1 MCSDQT
7 FRQWAEEVST
17 VDITSVCDDLGIEVR
32 KSSILCPD
40 PGHNDT
46 HYGSCKLYHNRYT
59 CFACGAKGSVIN
71 LAEYT
76 LGCSWRE
83 AADYIAA
90 KHGLPSYSEAVKNE
104 KNDDKPRKFNPL
116 TKTFTSEQLHLLG
129 LKTNTSRV
137 YTITGMQNFKPKDGK
152 GFIHDLGLD
161 NEYLIGTSTSMS
173 LQALWEEDPETV
185 NEIVKGK
192 AKEAVVKYLNICNSN
207 EYAEYPE
214 IKAAARYALSKL
226 EPVFDRFGI
235 TNYKVK
241 AKPRYEMHI

>member
-1 MCSDQT
+1 MCSDQI
-7 FRQWAEEVST
+7 FRQWAEEVSA

-32 KSSILCPD
+32 KGSILCPD

-71 LAEYT
+71 LVEHT
-76 LGCSWRE
+76 LNCSWRE
-83 AADYIAA
+83 AADYVAE
-90 KHGLPSYSEAVKNE
+90 KHGIPSYKEAVKNE
-104 KNDDKPRKFNPL
+104 KNDDRPKFSPL
-116 TKTFTSEQLHLLG
+116 TKVFTSEQLHLLG
-129 LKTNTSRV
+129 LKTKASRV
-137 YTITGMQNFKPKDGK
+137 YTITRMQDFKPENDKNL
-152 GFIHDLGLD
+152 IHDLGFD
-161 NEYLIGTSTSMS
+161 YEYFVGTSTSMS
-173 LQALWEEDPETV
+173 LQTLWKEDPETV

-235 TNYKVK
+235 TGYQVK